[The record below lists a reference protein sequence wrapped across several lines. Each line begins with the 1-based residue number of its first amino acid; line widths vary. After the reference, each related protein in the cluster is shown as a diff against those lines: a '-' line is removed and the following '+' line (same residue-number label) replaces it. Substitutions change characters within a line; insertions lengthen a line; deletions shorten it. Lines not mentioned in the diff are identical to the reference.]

1 MSVQA
6 VLLPVFALVA
16 LLFFLLGRMALTRVG
31 SIKAGETKLKEVALG
46 QDAWPAPIQQ
56 TSNAYANNLQLP
68 ILFYALVAFAMLTK
82 KDDLIFVIM
91 SWLFVASRYAHAFV
105 HVTSNH
111 VPTRFNMFALG
122 VFILGLM
129 WTIFAVRVLLSI

>member
-82 KDDLIFVIM
+82 KDDLIFVVM

>member
-122 VFILGLM
+122 VFILGLI
-129 WTIFAVRVLLSI
+129 WTIFAVRVLAAI

>member
-1 MSVQA
+1 MSIQA

-31 SIKAGETKLKEVALG
+31 SIKAGEVKMKDISLG
-46 QDAWPAPIQQ
+46 QNAWPTAIAQ

-68 ILFYALVAFAMLTK
+68 VLFYALVAFAVLTT
-82 KDDLIFVIM
+82 KDDLVFVIM

-122 VFILGLM
+122 VLILGLM
-129 WTIFAVRVLLSI
+129 WAIFAVRVLAAI

>member
-82 KDDLIFVIM
+82 KDDMIFVIM

>member
-16 LLFFLLGRMALTRVG
+16 LLFFLLMKMALTRVG

>member
-16 LLFFLLGRMALTRVG
+16 LLFFLLMKMALTRVG

-82 KDDLIFVIM
+82 KDDLIFVVM